1 MNKGNKRDNIKK
13 IEHKKLNKS
22 KVVKISL
29 SLFVVI
35 IFVILFAVSLQI
47 SKTTKT
53 GVEVS
58 DNLAE
63 SATEEIIEDETTIN
77 DDSEVSAISETTE
90 NENTDA
96 GISTIAD
103 SSDYTI
109 TVTEYTGDTLEVEYD
124 YYNSDSLILY
134 VLDAE
139 TLELVNVAVID
150 SFGEYDLSDYYN
162 TWEETLNE
170 GYKSVSSPLFADASF
185 EYVSTVAVTSALFG
199 TDSLWLDFELVT
211 DDCRGWTLYT
221 ADETEEAGQ
230 VYIEQNRRNNNYNT
244 R

>member
-1 MNKGNKRDNIKK
+1 MNKENKRDNIKK

-22 KVVKISL
+22 KVIKISL

-35 IFVILFAVSLQI
+35 VFAILFAVSLQI

-77 DDSEVSAISETTE
+77 DDREVSAISETTE
-90 NENTDA
+90 NGNTDA

-124 YYNSDSLILY
+124 YNSDSLILY

-150 SFGEYDLSDYYN
+150 SSGEYDFSDYYN
-162 TWEETLNE
+162 TWEDTLNE
-170 GYKSVSSPLFADASF
+170 GYKSTSSPLFA
-185 EYVSTVAVTSALFG
+185 SA
-199 TDSLWLDFELVT
+199 DYYSLYGRFFPLRARL
-211 DDCRGWTLYT
+211 G
-221 ADETEEAGQ
+221 
-230 VYIEQNRRNNNYNT
+230 NT
-244 R
+244 RGFCV